1 MKLIRYLFEVVSQ
14 LDEKLDFF
22 DSPDNDKPGNNFL
35 VIFGDPERSQLS
47 ISGDTHGEMSHAIK
61 HLIEFEPSFVEGIL
75 NSAVEVSKQTPDVAV
90 VNLKNNKILTD
101 KEAADKIQSGAM
113 LNTFD
118 LINDKILTGQP
129 LNPTEKSIEP
139 LIDKLVEKY
148 EATLLAIVSNAVDVD
163 SINNI
168 EEMKALVEG
177 KKTIKFTGSYG
188 GSEFTYY
195 LNLSNSGLVA
205 SQDGK
210 YATLFRVDKKGSD
223 LKKIAGYFARGVD
236 IKNPTL
242 KSVLGISP
250 APIVEMY
257 FDICRWRQLG
267 GIIKG

>member
-1 MKLIRYLFEVVSQ
+1 
-14 LDEKLDFF
+14 
-22 DSPDNDKPGNNFL
+22 
-35 VIFGDPERSQLS
+35 
-47 ISGDTHGEMSHAIK
+47 
-61 HLIEFEPSFVEGIL
+61 LIEFEPSFVEGIL